1 MDPMSRVETGR
12 ILVVDDEAMMRRLLE
27 KLLRM
32 EGYEVALASSGE
44 QALGELLRNGADTVL
59 LDMRM
64 PGMSGLEVCR
74 QIRNHPRSLHTPVV
88 FITAVNDRELR
99 RKGMEAGADDFLSK
113 PFDEVELMA
122 RIRNSVRVKRYYDN
136 LEQQKERLEVA
147 VQERTAALNDAVS
160 RLTQIQVDLR
170 ASQEE
175 TIYRLSRAAE
185 FRDDETGQHLQRMS
199 RYCQVIA
206 RRIGLD
212 EATCEL
218 LRIASPMHDVGKLGI
233 PDRILLKP
241 GRLTAD
247 EFTIMKGHAEIGYRI
262 LVGSDA
268 APLKMAATIAHTHHE
283 KWDGNGYPR
292 GLRGEDIPLP
302 GRIAAIADVFDA
314 LTSSRPYKPAWKLED
329 ALQLMRT
336 NRGSH
341 FDPTLIDVFFE
352 ALPEVLEIR
361 ERFVDAPVHETSPA
375 PTEPAA
381 AVAAAPSP
389 AP

>member
-1 MDPMSRVETGR
+1 MDLLSKPETGR
-12 ILVVDDEAMMRRLLE
+12 ILVVDDEATMRRLLE

-32 EGYEVALASSGE
+32 EGYDVLLASSGE
-44 QALGELLRNGADTVL
+44 QALSELLKHGADTVL

-64 PGMSGLEVCR
+64 PGMTGLDVCR
-74 QIRNHPRSLHTPVV
+74 QIRHHPRSLHTPVV

-113 PFDEVELMA
+113 PFDEVELLA
-122 RIRNSVRVKRYYDN
+122 RIRNCVRVKRYYDN
-136 LEQQKERLEVA
+136 IEHQKDQLEVA
-147 VQERTAALNDAVS
+147 VRERTAALNEAIAK
-160 RLTQIQVDLR
+160 LTQSQLDLR
-170 ASQEE
+170 NSQEE

-199 RYCQVIA
+199 RYCQLIA

-241 GRLTAD
+241 GKLTPD

-268 APLKMAATIAHTHHE
+268 TPLKMAATIAHTHHE

-292 GLRGEDIPLP
+292 GLKGEDIPLY

-314 LTSSRPYKPAWKLED
+314 LTSARPYKPAWALED
-329 ALQLMRT
+329 ALQLIRT
-336 NRGSH
+336 NRGTH
-341 FDPTLIDVFFE
+341 FDPTLVDVFFD

-361 ERFVDAPVHETSPA
+361 ERFVDAPMPPHEL
-375 PTEPAA
+375 
-381 AVAAAPSP
+381 VQ
-389 AP
+389 

>member
-1 MDPMSRVETGR
+1 MPSSVGPEVGR
-12 ILVVDDEAMMRRLLE
+12 ILVVDDEATMRRLLE

-32 EGYEVALASSGE
+32 EGYEVALAGSGE
-44 QALGELLRNGADTVL
+44 QALAELQRAGADTVL

-74 QIRNHPRSLHTPVV
+74 QIRSHPRSLHTPVV

-113 PFDEVELMA
+113 PFDEVELLA
-122 RIRNSVRVKRYYDN
+122 RIRNSVRVKRYYDH
-136 LEQQKERLEVA
+136 LEHQKEELERA
-147 VQERTAALNDAVS
+147 VQERTAALNDAVT
-160 RLTQIQVDLR
+160 RLTRIQVDLR

-199 RYCQVIA
+199 RYCQLIA
-206 RRIGLD
+206 RHIGLD
-212 EATCEL
+212 EPTCEL

-247 EFTIMKGHAEIGYRI
+247 EFAVMKGHAEIGYRI

-268 APLKMAATIAHTHHE
+268 TPLKMAATIAYTHHE

-292 GLRGEDIPLP
+292 GLKGEDIPLP

-314 LTSSRPYKPAWKLED
+314 LTSARPYKPAWKLDD
-329 ALQLMRT
+329 ALNLMRM
-336 NRGSH
+336 NRGTH
-341 FDPTLIDVFFE
+341 FDPDLVDAFFT

-361 ERFVDAPVHETSPA
+361 ERFID
-375 PTEPAA
+375 EPEAHAELAA
-381 AVAAAPSP
+381 AVVQ
-389 AP
+389 

>member
-1 MDPMSRVETGR
+1 MEITSRIETGR

-27 KLLRM
+27 KLLKM
-32 EGYEVALASSGE
+32 EGYDVALASSGE
-44 QALGELLRNGADTVL
+44 QALSELALGGADTVL

-74 QIRNHPRSLHTPVV
+74 QIRANPRCLHTPVV

-136 LEQQKERLEVA
+136 LEQQKEQLEAA
-147 VQERTAALNDAVS
+147 VRERTAALNDAIA
-160 RLTQIQVDLR
+160 RLTQIQFDLR

-199 RYCQVIA
+199 RYCQLIA

-241 GRLTAD
+241 GRLTPD
-247 EFTIMKGHAEIGYRI
+247 EFTVMKGHAEIGYRI
-262 LVGSDA
+262 LVGSEA
-268 APLKMAATIAHTHHE
+268 TPLKMAATIAHTHHE

-292 GLRGEDIPLP
+292 GLKGEEIPLY

-314 LTSSRPYKPAWKLED
+314 LTSSRPYKPAWSLED

-336 NRGSH
+336 NRGTH

-352 ALPEVLEIR
+352 ALPEVLTIR
-361 ERFVDAPVHETSPA
+361 DRFVDQPHASSPDAP
-375 PTEPAA
+375 PTTH
-381 AVAAAPSP
+381 
-389 AP
+389 

>member
-1 MDPMSRVETGR
+1 
-12 ILVVDDEAMMRRLLE
+12 MRRLLE
-27 KLLRM
+27 KLLKM
-32 EGYEVALASSGE
+32 EGYDVALASSGE
-44 QALGELLRNGADTVL
+44 QALSELAQGGADTVL

-74 QIRNHPRSLHTPVV
+74 KIRANPRCLHTPVV

-113 PFDEVELMA
+113 PFDEVELIA

-136 LEQQKERLEVA
+136 LEQQKEQLEAA
-147 VQERTAALNDAVS
+147 VRERTAALNDAIS
-160 RLTQIQVDLR
+160 RLTQIQFDLR

-199 RYCQVIA
+199 RYCQLIA

-241 GRLTAD
+241 GRLTPE
-247 EFTIMKGHAEIGYRI
+247 EFTVMKGHAEIGYRI

-268 APLKMAATIAHTHHE
+268 TPLKMAATIAHTHHE
-283 KWDGNGYPR
+283 KWDGNG
-292 GLRGEDIPLP
+292 
-302 GRIAAIADVFDA
+302 
-314 LTSSRPYKPAWKLED
+314 
-329 ALQLMRT
+329 
-336 NRGSH
+336 
-341 FDPTLIDVFFE
+341 
-352 ALPEVLEIR
+352 
-361 ERFVDAPVHETSPA
+361 
-375 PTEPAA
+375 
-381 AVAAAPSP
+381 
-389 AP
+389 

>member
-1 MDPMSRVETGR
+1 MDVVSKPETGR
-12 ILVVDDEAMMRRLLE
+12 ILVVDDEATMRRLLE

-32 EGYEVALASSGE
+32 EGYDVSLASSGE
-44 QALGELLRNGADTVL
+44 QALSELLKHGADTVL

-64 PGMSGLEVCR
+64 PGMTGLDVCR

-113 PFDEVELMA
+113 PFDEVELLA
-122 RIRNSVRVKRYYDN
+122 RIRNCVRVKRYYDN
-136 LEQQKERLEVA
+136 IEQQKEQLEVA
-147 VQERTAALNDAVS
+147 VRDRTAALNEAIAK
-160 RLTQIQVDLR
+160 LTQSQLDLR
-170 ASQEE
+170 NSQEE

-199 RYCQVIA
+199 RYCQLIA
-206 RRIGLD
+206 QRIGLD

-241 GRLTAD
+241 GKLTPD

-262 LVGSDA
+262 LVGSNA
-268 APLKMAATIAHTHHE
+268 TPLKMAATIAHTHHE

-292 GLRGEDIPLP
+292 GLKGEDIPLH

-314 LTSSRPYKPAWKLED
+314 LTSARPYKPAWALED

-336 NRGSH
+336 NRGTH
-341 FDPTLIDVFFE
+341 FDPTLVDVFFD

-361 ERFVDAPVHETSPA
+361 ERFVDAPA
-375 PTEPAA
+375 PPHTE
-381 AVAAAPSP
+381 VAS
-389 AP
+389 

>member
-1 MDPMSRVETGR
+1 MEVGSQPETGR
-12 ILVVDDEAMMRRLLE
+12 ILVVDDEATMRRLLE

-32 EGYEVALASSGE
+32 EGYDVSLASSGE
-44 QALGELLRNGADTVL
+44 QALSELLKHGADTVL

-64 PGMSGLEVCR
+64 PGMTGLDVCR
-74 QIRNHPRSLHTPVV
+74 QIRHHPRSLHTPVV

-113 PFDEVELMA
+113 PFDEVELLA
-122 RIRNSVRVKRYYDN
+122 RIRNCVRVKRYYDN
-136 LEQQKERLEVA
+136 IEQQKERLEVA
-147 VQERTAALNDAVS
+147 VQERTAALNDAIA
-160 RLTQIQVDLR
+160 RLTQSQLDLR
-170 ASQEE
+170 NSQEE
-175 TIYRLSRAAE
+175 TIYRLARAAE

-199 RYCQVIA
+199 RYCQLIA
-206 RRIGLD
+206 QRIGLD

-241 GRLTAD
+241 GRLTPD

-268 APLKMAATIAHTHHE
+268 TPLKMAATIAHTHHE

-292 GLRGEDIPLP
+292 GLKGEDIPLY

-314 LTSSRPYKPAWKLED
+314 LTSARPYKPAWPLED

-336 NRGSH
+336 NRGTH
-341 FDPTLIDVFFE
+341 FDPTLTDEFFA

-361 ERFVDAPVHETSPA
+361 ERFVDAPA
-375 PTEPAA
+375 PPHSEAQHQ
-381 AVAAAPSP
+381 
-389 AP
+389 

>member
-1 MDPMSRVETGR
+1 MEIASQPETGR
-12 ILVVDDEAMMRRLLE
+12 ILVVDDEATMRRLLE

-32 EGYEVALASSGE
+32 EGYDVLLAASGE
-44 QALGELLRNGADTVL
+44 QALAELLKHGADTVL

-64 PGMSGLEVCR
+64 PGMTGLDVCR
-74 QIRNHPRSLHTPVV
+74 QIRHHPRSLHTPVV

-113 PFDEVELMA
+113 PFDEVELLA
-122 RIRNSVRVKRYYDN
+122 RIRNCVRVKRYYDN
-136 LEQQKERLEVA
+136 IEQQKEQLELA
-147 VQERTAALNDAVS
+147 VRERTAALNEAIAK
-160 RLTQIQVDLR
+160 LTQSQLDLR
-170 ASQEE
+170 NSQEE
-175 TIYRLSRAAE
+175 TIYRLARAAE

-199 RYCQVIA
+199 RYCQLIA

-212 EATCEL
+212 EGTCEL

-241 GRLTAD
+241 GRLTPD

-268 APLKMAATIAHTHHE
+268 TPLKMAATIAHTHHE

-292 GLRGEDIPLP
+292 ALKGEEIPLP
-302 GRIAAIADVFDA
+302 GRIAAVADVFDA
-314 LTSSRPYKPAWKLED
+314 LTSARPYKPAWKLED
-329 ALQLMRT
+329 ALDLMKT
-336 NRGSH
+336 NRGAH
-341 FDPTLIDVFFE
+341 FDPNLVDAFFD

-361 ERFVDAPVHETSPA
+361 TRFVDET
-375 PTEPAA
+375 PTLRELPLPLT
-381 AVAAAPSP
+381 VQ
-389 AP
+389 

>member
-1 MDPMSRVETGR
+1 MENSAGTSQGR
-12 ILVVDDEAMMRRLLE
+12 ILVVDDETTMRRLLE

-32 EGYEVALASSGE
+32 EGYEVLLASRGE
-44 QALGELLRNGADTVL
+44 QALAELYKHGADTVL

-64 PGMSGLEVCR
+64 PGMSGLDVCR
-74 QIRNHPRSLHTPVV
+74 QIRAHPRSLHTPVV
-88 FITAVNDRELR
+88 FITAVNDREFR

-113 PFDEVELMA
+113 PFDEVELLA

-136 LEQQKERLEVA
+136 IEHQREQFEKA
-147 VQERTAALNDAVS
+147 VHERTAALNAAIAQ
-160 RLTQIQVDLR
+160 LTQTQHELR
-170 ASQEE
+170 ASHEE

-199 RYCQVIA
+199 RYCQLIA
-206 RRIGLD
+206 RKIGLD

-241 GRLTAD
+241 GRLTPD
-247 EFTIMKGHAEIGYRI
+247 EFAVMKGHAEIGYRI

-283 KWDGNGYPR
+283 KWDGQGYPR
-292 GLRGEDIPLP
+292 GLRGEEIPLC

-314 LTSSRPYKPAWKLED
+314 LTSARPYKPAWPLPQALE
-329 ALQLMRT
+329 LLRT
-336 NRGSH
+336 NSGSH
-341 FDPTLIDVFFE
+341 FDPTLVEAFF
-352 ALPEVLEIR
+352 AVLPQVLEIR
-361 ERFVDAPVHETSPA
+361 ERFVDAPVPEIHLGLTP
-375 PTEPAA
+375 
-381 AVAAAPSP
+381 
-389 AP
+389 

>member
-1 MDPMSRVETGR
+1 METKPRVETGR

-32 EGYEVALASSGE
+32 EGYEVVLASSGE
-44 QALGELLRNGADTVL
+44 QALAALLRDGADTVL

-122 RIRNSVRVKRYYDN
+122 RVRNSVRVKRYYDN
-136 LEQQKERLEVA
+136 LAQQKKQLEIA
-147 VQERTAALNDAVS
+147 VLERTTELNDAVS

-199 RYCQVIA
+199 RYCQLIA

-212 EATCEL
+212 EPTCEL

-233 PDRILLKP
+233 PDSILLKP
-241 GRLTAD
+241 GRLTPD
-247 EFTIMKGHAEIGYRI
+247 EFTVMKGHAEIGYRI
-262 LVGSDA
+262 LVGSEA
-268 APLKMAATIAHTHHE
+268 IPLKIAATIAHTHHE

-292 GLRGEDIPLP
+292 GLAGEEIPLY

-314 LTSSRPYKPAWKLED
+314 LTSARPYKPAWKLED
-329 ALQLMRT
+329 ALQLMAQS
-336 NRGSH
+336 RGTH

-352 ALPEVLEIR
+352 ALPGVLEIR
-361 ERFVDAPVHETSPA
+361 ERFVDQPVHEPSA
-375 PTEPAA
+375 AHAA
-381 AVAAAPSP
+381 ALPQ
-389 AP
+389 

>member
-1 MDPMSRVETGR
+1 MDLTSRVETGR

-44 QALGELLRNGADTVL
+44 QALAELLRNGADTVL

-64 PGMSGLEVCR
+64 PGMSGLDVCR

-113 PFDEVELMA
+113 PFDEVELLA

-136 LEQQKERLEVA
+136 IEQQKEQLEVA
-147 VQERTAALNDAVS
+147 VRERTAALNDAIS
-160 RLTQIQVDLR
+160 RLTQIQFDLR

-199 RYCQVIA
+199 RYCQLIA

-212 EATCEL
+212 EPTCEL

-241 GRLTAD
+241 GRLTPD
-247 EFTIMKGHAEIGYRI
+247 EFTVMKGHAEIGYRI
-262 LVGSDA
+262 LVGSEA
-268 APLKMAATIAHTHHE
+268 TPLKIAAQIAHTHHE

-292 GLRGEDIPLP
+292 GLKGEEIPLY

-314 LTSSRPYKPAWKLED
+314 LTSARPYKPAWKLED
-329 ALQLMRT
+329 ALQLMSQ
-336 NRGSH
+336 NRGTH
-341 FDPTLIDVFFE
+341 FDPTLVDVFFD

-361 ERFVDAPVHETSPA
+361 DRFVDQPH
-375 PTEPAA
+375 EPATLA
-381 AVAAAPSP
+381 PAVNP
-389 AP
+389 

>member
-1 MDPMSRVETGR
+1 MEIASRPETGR

-44 QALGELLRNGADTVL
+44 QALAELSKHGADTVL

-64 PGMSGLEVCR
+64 PGMTGLDVCR
-74 QIRNHPRSLHTPVV
+74 QIRAHRRGLHTPVV

-99 RKGMEAGADDFLSK
+99 RRGMEAGADDFLSK
-113 PFDEVELMA
+113 PFDEVELLA
-122 RIRNSVRVKRYYDN
+122 RIRNCVRVKRYYDN
-136 LEQQKERLEVA
+136 LAQQKEQLELA
-147 VQERTAALNDAVS
+147 VNERTAALNDAIA
-160 RLTQIQVDLR
+160 RLTQSQLDLR
-170 ASQEE
+170 NSQEE

-199 RYCQVIA
+199 RYCQIIA
-206 RRIGLD
+206 RHIGLD

-241 GRLTAD
+241 GRLTPD
-247 EFTIMKGHAEIGYRI
+247 EFTVMKGHAEIGYRI

-268 APLKMAATIAHTHHE
+268 TPLKMAATIAHTHHE

-292 GLRGEDIPLP
+292 GLKGEEIPLF

-314 LTSSRPYKPAWKLED
+314 LTSARPYKPAWPLDD
-329 ALQLMRT
+329 ALQLMRSS
-336 NRGSH
+336 RGTH
-341 FDPTLIDVFFE
+341 FDPTLIDVFFA
-352 ALPEVLEIR
+352 ALPEVLAIR
-361 ERFVDAPVHETSPA
+361 DRFVDAPA
-375 PTEPAA
+375 PHTAA
-381 AVAAAPSP
+381 EQHQ
-389 AP
+389 

>member
-1 MDPMSRVETGR
+1 MENSAGTSQGR
-12 ILVVDDEAMMRRLLE
+12 ILVVDDETTMRRLLE

-32 EGYEVALASSGE
+32 EGYEVLLASRGE
-44 QALGELLRNGADTVL
+44 QALAELYKHGADTVL

-64 PGMSGLEVCR
+64 PGMSGLDVCR
-74 QIRNHPRSLHTPVV
+74 QIRAHPRSLHTPVV
-88 FITAVNDRELR
+88 FITAVNDREFR

-113 PFDEVELMA
+113 PFDEVELLA

-136 LEQQKERLEVA
+136 IEHQREQLEKA
-147 VQERTAALNDAVS
+147 VHERTAALNAAIAQ
-160 RLTQIQVDLR
+160 LTQTQHELR
-170 ASQEE
+170 ASHEE

-199 RYCQVIA
+199 RYCQLIA
-206 RRIGLD
+206 RKIGLD

-241 GRLTAD
+241 GRLTPD
-247 EFTIMKGHAEIGYRI
+247 EFVVMKGHAEIGYRI

-283 KWDGNGYPR
+283 KWDGQGYPR
-292 GLRGEDIPLP
+292 GLRGEEIPLC

-314 LTSSRPYKPAWKLED
+314 LTSARPYKPAWPLPQALE
-329 ALQLMRT
+329 LLRT
-336 NRGSH
+336 NSGSH
-341 FDPTLIDVFFE
+341 FDPTLVEAFF
-352 ALPEVLEIR
+352 AVLPQVLEIR
-361 ERFVDAPVHETSPA
+361 ERFVDAPVPEIHLGLTP
-375 PTEPAA
+375 
-381 AVAAAPSP
+381 
-389 AP
+389 

>member
-1 MDPMSRVETGR
+1 MDVVSKPETGR
-12 ILVVDDEAMMRRLLE
+12 ILVVDDEATMRRLLE

-32 EGYEVALASSGE
+32 EGYDVSLASSGE
-44 QALGELLRNGADTVL
+44 QALSELLKHGADTVL

-64 PGMSGLEVCR
+64 PGMTGLDVCR

-113 PFDEVELMA
+113 PFDEVELLA
-122 RIRNSVRVKRYYDN
+122 RIRNCVRVKRYYDN
-136 LEQQKERLEVA
+136 IEQQKEQLEVA
-147 VQERTAALNDAVS
+147 VRDRTAALNEAIAK
-160 RLTQIQVDLR
+160 LTQSQLDLR
-170 ASQEE
+170 NSQEE

-199 RYCQVIA
+199 RYCQLIA
-206 RRIGLD
+206 QRIGLD

-241 GRLTAD
+241 GKLTPD

-268 APLKMAATIAHTHHE
+268 TPLKMAATIAHTHHE

-292 GLRGEDIPLP
+292 GLKGEDIPLH

-314 LTSSRPYKPAWKLED
+314 LTSARPYKPAWALED

-336 NRGSH
+336 NRGTH
-341 FDPTLIDVFFE
+341 FDHTLVDVFFD

-361 ERFVDAPVHETSPA
+361 ERFVDAPA
-375 PTEPAA
+375 PPHTE
-381 AVAAAPSP
+381 VAS
-389 AP
+389 

>member
-1 MDPMSRVETGR
+1 MDASRIETGR
-12 ILVVDDEAMMRRLLE
+12 ILVVDDEATMRRLLE

-32 EGYEVALASSGE
+32 EGYEVMLASSGE
-44 QALGELLRNGADTVL
+44 QALAELLRHGADTVL

-64 PGMSGLEVCR
+64 PGMTGLDVCR

-113 PFDEVELMA
+113 PFDEVELLA

-136 LEQQKERLEVA
+136 MEQQKDQLEVA
-147 VQERTAALNDAVS
+147 VRERTAALNEAIS
-160 RLTQIQVDLR
+160 KLTQIQVDLR
-170 ASQEE
+170 NSQEE

-199 RYCQVIA
+199 RYCQLIA

-212 EATCEL
+212 EATCEM

-241 GRLTAD
+241 GRLTPE
-247 EFTIMKGHAEIGYRI
+247 EFAVMKGHAEIGYRI

-268 APLKMAATIAHTHHE
+268 TPLKMAATIAHTHHE

-292 GLRGEDIPLP
+292 GLKGEEIPLH

-314 LTSSRPYKPAWKLED
+314 LTSARPYKPAWKLDD
-329 ALQLMRT
+329 ALNLMRT
-336 NRGSH
+336 NSGAH

-361 ERFVDAPVHETSPA
+361 ERFVDAPA
-375 PTEPAA
+375 PEAA
-381 AVAAAPSP
+381 AH
-389 AP
+389 

>member
-1 MDPMSRVETGR
+1 MEVGSQPETGR
-12 ILVVDDEAMMRRLLE
+12 ILVVDDEATMRRLLE

-32 EGYEVALASSGE
+32 EGYDVLLASSGE
-44 QALGELLRNGADTVL
+44 QALSELLKHGADTVL

-64 PGMSGLEVCR
+64 PGMTGLDVCR
-74 QIRNHPRSLHTPVV
+74 QIRHHPRSLHTPVV

-113 PFDEVELMA
+113 PFDEVELLA
-122 RIRNSVRVKRYYDN
+122 RIRNCVRVKRYYDN
-136 LEQQKERLEVA
+136 IEQQKEQLELA
-147 VQERTAALNDAVS
+147 VRERTAALNEAIAK
-160 RLTQIQVDLR
+160 LTQSQLDLR
-170 ASQEE
+170 NSQEE
-175 TIYRLSRAAE
+175 TIYRLARAAE

-199 RYCQVIA
+199 RYCQLIA

-212 EATCEL
+212 EGTCEL

-241 GRLTAD
+241 GRLTPD

-268 APLKMAATIAHTHHE
+268 TPLKMAATIAHTHHE

-292 GLRGEDIPLP
+292 GLKGEEIPLY

-314 LTSSRPYKPAWKLED
+314 LTSARPYKPAWPLED

-336 NRGSH
+336 NRGTH
-341 FDPTLIDVFFE
+341 FDPTLVDVFFE
-352 ALPEVLEIR
+352 ALPEVLQIR
-361 ERFVDAPVHETSPA
+361 ERFVDAPAPA
-375 PTEPAA
+375 HSEAA
-381 AVAAAPSP
+381 Q
-389 AP
+389 

>member
-1 MDPMSRVETGR
+1 MEIVSQPETGR
-12 ILVVDDEAMMRRLLE
+12 ILVVDDEATMRRLLE

-32 EGYEVALASSGE
+32 EGYDVLLAASGE
-44 QALGELLRNGADTVL
+44 QALAELLKHGADTVL

-64 PGMSGLEVCR
+64 PGMTGLDVCR
-74 QIRNHPRSLHTPVV
+74 QIRHHPRSLHTPVV

-113 PFDEVELMA
+113 PFDEVELLA
-122 RIRNSVRVKRYYDN
+122 RIRNCVRVKRYYDN
-136 LEQQKERLEVA
+136 IEQQKEQLELA
-147 VQERTAALNDAVS
+147 VRERTAALNEAIAK
-160 RLTQIQVDLR
+160 LTQSQLDLR
-170 ASQEE
+170 NSQEE
-175 TIYRLSRAAE
+175 TIYRLARAAE

-199 RYCQVIA
+199 RYCQLIA

-212 EATCEL
+212 EGTCEL

-241 GRLTAD
+241 GRLTPD

-268 APLKMAATIAHTHHE
+268 TPLKMAATIAHTHHE

-292 GLRGEDIPLP
+292 GLKGEDIPLH

-314 LTSSRPYKPAWKLED
+314 LTSARPYKPAWALED

-336 NRGSH
+336 NRGTH
-341 FDPTLIDVFFE
+341 FDPTLVDVFFD

-361 ERFVDAPVHETSPA
+361 ERFVDAPA
-375 PTEPAA
+375 PPHTE
-381 AVAAAPSP
+381 VAS
-389 AP
+389 

>member
-1 MDPMSRVETGR
+1 
-12 ILVVDDEAMMRRLLE
+12 MRRLLE

-32 EGYEVALASSGE
+32 EGYDVLLASSGE
-44 QALGELLRNGADTVL
+44 QALAEMIKHGADTVL

-64 PGMSGLEVCR
+64 PGMTGLDVCR
-74 QIRNHPRSLHTPVV
+74 QIRSNPRSLHTPVV

-113 PFDEVELMA
+113 PFDEVELLA
-122 RIRNSVRVKRYYDN
+122 RIRNCVRVKRYYDN
-136 LEQQKERLEVA
+136 IEQQKEQLELA
-147 VQERTAALNDAVS
+147 VQERTAALNEAVAK
-160 RLTQIQVDLR
+160 LTRSQQDLR
-170 ASQEE
+170 NSQEE
-175 TIYRLSRAAE
+175 TIYRLARAAE

-199 RYCQVIA
+199 RYCQLIA

-241 GRLTAD
+241 GRLTPD

-268 APLKMAATIAHTHHE
+268 LPLKMAATIAHTHHE

-292 GLRGEDIPLP
+292 GLKGEEIPLH

-314 LTSSRPYKPAWKLED
+314 LTSARPYKPAWSLED

-336 NRGSH
+336 NRGTH
-341 FDPTLIDVFFE
+341 FDPTLVDVFFD
-352 ALPEVLEIR
+352 ALPEVLQIR
-361 ERFVDAPVHETSPA
+361 ERFVDAPIVVHG
-375 PTEPAA
+375 EP
-381 AVAAAPSP
+381 VQ
-389 AP
+389 

>member
-1 MDPMSRVETGR
+1 MHVVSQPETGR
-12 ILVVDDEAMMRRLLE
+12 ILVVDDEATMRRLLE

-32 EGYEVALASSGE
+32 EGYDVLLASSGE
-44 QALGELLRNGADTVL
+44 QALTEMLKHGADTVL

-64 PGMSGLEVCR
+64 PGMTGLDVCR
-74 QIRNHPRSLHTPVV
+74 QIRSNPRSLHTPVV

-113 PFDEVELMA
+113 PFDEVELLA
-122 RIRNSVRVKRYYDN
+122 RIRNCVRVKRYYDN
-136 LEQQKERLEVA
+136 IEQQKEQLELA
-147 VQERTAALNDAVS
+147 VQERTAALNEAVAK
-160 RLTQIQVDLR
+160 LTRSQQDLR
-170 ASQEE
+170 NSQEE
-175 TIYRLSRAAE
+175 TIYRLARAAE

-199 RYCQVIA
+199 RYCQLIA

-241 GRLTAD
+241 GRLTPE

-268 APLKMAATIAHTHHE
+268 LPLKMAATIAHTHHE

-292 GLRGEDIPLP
+292 GLKGEDIPLH

-314 LTSSRPYKPAWKLED
+314 LTSARPYKPAWSLED

-336 NRGSH
+336 NRGTH
-341 FDPTLIDVFFE
+341 FDPTLVDVFFD
-352 ALPEVLEIR
+352 ALPEVLQIR
-361 ERFVDAPVHETSPA
+361 ERFVDAPIVVHGESA
-375 PTEPAA
+375 Q
-381 AVAAAPSP
+381 
-389 AP
+389 

>member
-1 MDPMSRVETGR
+1 MEATPQVEKGR
-12 ILVVDDEAMMRRLLE
+12 ILVVDDELTMRRLLE

-32 EGYEVALASSGE
+32 EGYEVTLASSGE
-44 QALGELLRNGADTVL
+44 QALGELYKRGADTVL

-64 PGMSGLEVCR
+64 PGMTGLEVCR
-74 QIRNHPRSLHTPVV
+74 QIRSHPRSLHTPVV

-99 RKGMEAGADDFLSK
+99 RKGIEAGADDFLSK
-113 PFDEVELMA
+113 PFDEVELLV
-122 RIRNSVRVKRYYDN
+122 RIRNSVRVKHYYDN
-136 LEQQKERLEVA
+136 LEQQKEQLEQA
-147 VQERTAALNDAVS
+147 VRERTAALNEAITK
-160 RLTQIQVDLR
+160 LTQIQFDLR

-199 RYCQVIA
+199 RYCQLIG
-206 RRIGLD
+206 RRVGLD

-241 GRLTAD
+241 GRLTPD
-247 EFTIMKGHAEIGYRI
+247 EFMVMKGHAEIGYRI

-268 APLKMAATIAHTHHE
+268 TPLKMAATIAFTHHE

-292 GLRGEDIPLP
+292 ALKGEEIPLP

-314 LTSSRPYKPAWKLED
+314 LTSARPYKPAWELD
-329 ALQLMRT
+329 AALDLMRKS
-336 NRGSH
+336 RGTH
-341 FDPTLIDVFFE
+341 FDPTLIDAFFD

-361 ERFVDAPVHETSPA
+361 ARFVDEAPVHREGL
-375 PTEPAA
+375 AA
-381 AVAAAPSP
+381 AQ
-389 AP
+389 

>member
-1 MDPMSRVETGR
+1 MDVVSKPETGR
-12 ILVVDDEAMMRRLLE
+12 ILVVDDEATMRRLLE

-32 EGYEVALASSGE
+32 EGYDVSLASSGE
-44 QALGELLRNGADTVL
+44 QALSELLKHGADTVL

-64 PGMSGLEVCR
+64 PGMTGLDVCR

-113 PFDEVELMA
+113 PFDEVELLA
-122 RIRNSVRVKRYYDN
+122 RIRNCVRVKRYYDN
-136 LEQQKERLEVA
+136 IEQQKEQLEVA
-147 VQERTAALNDAVS
+147 VRDRTAALNEAIAK
-160 RLTQIQVDLR
+160 LTQSQLDLR
-170 ASQEE
+170 NSQEE

-199 RYCQVIA
+199 RYCQLIA
-206 RRIGLD
+206 QRIGLD

-241 GRLTAD
+241 GKLTPD

-262 LVGSDA
+262 LVCSNA
-268 APLKMAATIAHTHHE
+268 TPLKMAATIAHTHHE

-292 GLRGEDIPLP
+292 GLKGEDIPLH

-314 LTSSRPYKPAWKLED
+314 LTSARPYKPAWALED

-336 NRGSH
+336 NRGTH
-341 FDPTLIDVFFE
+341 FDPTLVDVFFD

-361 ERFVDAPVHETSPA
+361 ERFVDAPA
-375 PTEPAA
+375 PPHTE
-381 AVAAAPSP
+381 VAS
-389 AP
+389 

>member
-1 MDPMSRVETGR
+1 MDVVSKPETGR
-12 ILVVDDEAMMRRLLE
+12 ILVVDDEATMRRLLE

-32 EGYEVALASSGE
+32 EGYDVSLASSGE
-44 QALGELLRNGADTVL
+44 QALSELLKHGADTVL

-64 PGMSGLEVCR
+64 PGMTGLDVCR

-113 PFDEVELMA
+113 PFDEVELLA
-122 RIRNSVRVKRYYDN
+122 RIRNCVRVKRYYDN
-136 LEQQKERLEVA
+136 IEQQKEQLEVA
-147 VQERTAALNDAVS
+147 VRDRTAALNEAIAK
-160 RLTQIQVDLR
+160 LTQSQLDLR
-170 ASQEE
+170 NSQEE

-199 RYCQVIA
+199 RYCQLIA
-206 RRIGLD
+206 QRIGLD

-241 GRLTAD
+241 GKLTPD

-262 LVGSDA
+262 LVGSNA
-268 APLKMAATIAHTHHE
+268 TPLKMAATIAHTHHE

-292 GLRGEDIPLP
+292 GLKGEDIPLH

-314 LTSSRPYKPAWKLED
+314 LTSARPYKPAWALED

-336 NRGSH
+336 NRGTH
-341 FDPTLIDVFFE
+341 FDPTLVDVFFD
-352 ALPEVLEIR
+352 ARPEVLEIR
-361 ERFVDAPVHETSPA
+361 ERFVDAPA
-375 PTEPAA
+375 PPHTE
-381 AVAAAPSP
+381 VAS
-389 AP
+389 